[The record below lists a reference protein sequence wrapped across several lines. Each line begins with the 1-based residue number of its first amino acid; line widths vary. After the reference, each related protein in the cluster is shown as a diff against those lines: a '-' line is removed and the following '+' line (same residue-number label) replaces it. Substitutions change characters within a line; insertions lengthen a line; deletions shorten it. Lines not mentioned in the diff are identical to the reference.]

1 MKLRRLIKAHRFIKI
16 NFLLFDAGAVV
27 LTERLGIRRNK
38 EAGRKKPVWKRRI
51 ENKTEELEGLRSI
64 RSL

>member
-1 MKLRRLIKAHRFIKI
+1 MKLRRLIKAHRFIEI
-16 NFLLFDAGAVV
+16 NFLLFDTGTVV
-27 LTERLGIRRNK
+27 FTERLGIRRNK
-38 EAGRKKPVWKRRI
+38 EAGRRKPVWKRRI